1 MKVTEAET
9 WGSFSELDLE
19 DIAERSTRS
28 SAAETEEPRS
38 DLRID
43 EDLAATIARLIRTHP
58 AVRRAVLGV
67 VMSCPN
73 AMREV

>member
-1 MKVTEAET
+1 MTMTEAET

-19 DIAERSTRS
+19 DIAESPLRPSD
-28 SAAETEEPRS
+28 AETEEPPS
-38 DLRID
+38 DLRVD

-73 AMREV
+73 TRWDI